1 METSSRSRAPRR
13 GDGTEPAWSPRS
25 VIVALGGGLVLI
37 AVILFAGLAYGR
49 WTATIAEAEQISGNL
64 ADLLAEHAGRVFD
77 ASNLV
82 ADQAMTLA
90 GGRSWDEIGQSR
102 ELYER
107 LRRLTGVSNY
117 ISAVWLADETGLPR
131 LSTRSFPTPTTSVAD
146 REHFKVQQQA
156 NVGPFVSQL
165 LRSRVSDE
173 SNIVLSRRIEDESRR
188 FRGVALVVIDPAYF
202 LSFYSSIKVAYPIT
216 IDLFRPD
223 LAVVIHY
230 PSLPKAEAL
239 ALRKWPDRDPR
250 MALGESGAISHAR
263 STFDSAER
271 LEGYQ
276 RIKGVPLYVSV
287 GITRGAIFDRWLKET
302 VQQGVLAGLALAA
315 LLLLVAVALSRT
327 RREEVMRQE
336 LETLNLTLEERVHE
350 RTAEVER
357 SAEGLRK
364 LLAEK
369 DVLFREVHHRVKNNL
384 QIISSLLNLYANKFA
399 GAEVQRSFT
408 DCLNQ
413 VRAMGLVHELLYRSP
428 NVAQID
434 FDEYLRVLSSR
445 FVISFGRGPQVHIIV
460 RSASLHFDL
469 DTTIPLAL
477 IVTEAITNAFK
488 HAFPD
493 GRSGTVTVEGMQSG
507 GVTTIRVIDDGVGL
521 PAGWEELQARSLGMK
536 LMRVLA
542 EQIDARLSFS
552 SQGGTAMELTL
563 DAGGD
568 ENRARSPRARPGAAR
583 E

>member
-1 METSSRSRAPRR
+1 MQTSRSTSAPLRAGRS
-13 GDGTEPAWSPRS
+13 EPVWSPRRA
-25 VIVALGGGLVLI
+25 IATLGGGLVLI

-49 WTATIAEAEQISGNL
+49 WTATVAEAEQVAGNL

-82 ADQAMTLA
+82 ADQAITLA
-90 GGRSWDEIGQSR
+90 GGRSWEQIGQSR
-102 ELYER
+102 ELYDH

-117 ISAVWLADETGLPR
+117 ISAVWLVDETGLPR

-146 REHFKVQQQA
+146 REHFTVHQQA
-156 NVGPFVSQL
+156 NVGPFVSPL
-165 LRSRVSDE
+165 LRSRVAEE
-173 SNIVLSRRIEDESRR
+173 SNIVLSRRIEDENHR

-202 LSFYSSIKVAYPIT
+202 LSFYNSIKVAYPIT
-216 IDLFRPD
+216 IDVFRPD
-223 LAVVIHY
+223 LAAVIHY
-230 PSLPKAEAL
+230 PSLPEAQAL
-239 ALRKWPDRDPR
+239 ALRKWPDRDPH
-250 MALGESGAISHAR
+250 MALGESGSISHAR
-263 STFDSAER
+263 ATFDDAVR

-276 RIKGVPLYVSV
+276 RIKGFPLYVSV
-287 GITRGAIFDRWLKET
+287 GITRSAIFDHWLRET

-357 SAEGLRK
+357 SAEGLRR

-445 FVISFGRGPQVHIIV
+445 FVISFGRGPQVHLNV
-460 RSASLHFDL
+460 RSAPLHFDL

-493 GRSGTVTVEGMQSG
+493 GRAGTVNVEGTQSG
-507 GVTTIRVIDDGVGL
+507 GVTTIRIVDDGVGL
-521 PAGWEELQARSLGMK
+521 PAGWEELQTRSLGLK

-542 EQIDARLSFS
+542 EQIDAGLSFS
-552 SQGGTAMELTL
+552 SRGGTAIELTL
-563 DAGGD
+563 KAKMGGKGQGAPP
-568 ENRARSPRARPGAAR
+568 EGAA
-583 E
+583 